1 MFLHSGIY
9 MKSSLVICRDGGE
22 VKKFRVAEA
31 LSYDELIQ
39 AVREEFPKAKP
50 ILICIENSIAKQNNI
65 KAAS

>member
-1 MFLHSGIY
+1 